1 LGERRSPGAK
11 WESSINEQALL
22 DDLQLKTLL
31 RGKRTVRSD
40 LTGTSDRTVLYRN
53 NPGTLETYAAK
64 FYKNTFVSVFW
75 AGLRELY
82 LTP

>member
-1 LGERRSPGAK
+1 MGDRTE

-40 LTGTSDRTVLYRN
+40 LAGTSDRTVLHRN
-53 NPGTLETYAAK
+53 NPGTLESYASK
-64 FYKNTFVSVFW
+64 FYKNTFVSVLRE
-75 AGLRELY
+75 GLRELY